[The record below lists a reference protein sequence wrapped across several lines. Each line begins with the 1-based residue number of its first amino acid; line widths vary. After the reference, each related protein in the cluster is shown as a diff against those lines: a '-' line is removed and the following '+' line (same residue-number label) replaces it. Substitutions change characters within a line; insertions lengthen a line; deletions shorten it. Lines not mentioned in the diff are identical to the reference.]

1 MTKKYPNNIL
11 KIVTLPV
18 NTVIVHYWIY
28 LKSIGQTNNKSI
40 FNYGTQIK
48 PETDE
53 ARVKRL
59 GDRCL
64 TIRWKITWTT
74 S

>member
-1 MTKKYPNNIL
+1 MCL
-11 KIVTLPV
+11 KR
-18 NTVIVHYWIY
+18 
-28 LKSIGQTNNKSI
+28 IGQTNNQSI

-48 PETDE
+48 PETDG

-64 TIRWKITWTT
+64 TIR
-74 S
+74 